1 MNSITTRTIAAL
13 AATGGL
19 VAGGA
24 AAANAT
30 SDDGDPRT
38 DVSSARSEVE
48 QLVHEAVQDGTVT
61 LEEEN
66 AIKQAIEDHS
76 GLEFESLDHA
86 VPQG

>member
-13 AATGGL
+13 GATGAL

-24 AAANAT
+24 AAANAN
-30 SDDGDPRT
+30 GDVETPQ
-38 DVSSARSEVE
+38 RSEVQE
-48 QLVHEAVQDGTVT
+48 LVHDAVEDGVVTV
-61 LEEEN
+61 EEED